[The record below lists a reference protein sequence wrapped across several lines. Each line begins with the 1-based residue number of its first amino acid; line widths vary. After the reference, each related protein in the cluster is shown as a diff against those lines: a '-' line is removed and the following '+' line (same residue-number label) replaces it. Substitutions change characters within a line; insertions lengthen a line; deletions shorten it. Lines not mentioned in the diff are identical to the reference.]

1 MSTLRPDWPATPN
14 FRPEFG
20 LLCLSPQARRRM
32 RLALVGAMTGMVIG
46 AAIELA
52 VVHRNDADAGVSIPV
67 ADSID
72 AQPPAPRTAVPEVT
86 GVPKVSA
93 RALERA
99 GNTVEA
105 AVASP
110 PGGCRDAAAKDA
122 AASLIGPT
130 CRSGKPHL
138 PHTARTGN
146 RVATV
151 IVASVGAPV
160 TPTEVEPAPITGGRA
175 RADPSFGGRHDE
187 AGPDA
192 GAADGWALDAGAA
205 KADDGGR
212 PPCAPGQYRRQR
224 LCGRAVVRSRGS
236 ESLRCAR
243 GRPAVQLCRTI

>member
-1 MSTLRPDWPATPN
+1 
-14 FRPEFG
+14 
-20 LLCLSPQARRRM
+20 
-32 RLALVGAMTGMVIG
+32 
-46 AAIELA
+46 
-52 VVHRNDADAGVSIPV
+52 V

-86 GVPKVSA
+86 GVRKVSA

-146 RVATV
+146 RVATI
-151 IVASVGAPV
+151 IVASVGALV
-160 TPTEVEPAPITGGRA
+160 PTEVEPAPTTVAALEPAQASAGATTKPVLTPAQLTVGRSTPA
-175 RADPSFGGRHDE
+175 PQRRTTAGVRLAQLDSSGINAYAAAPWSGREDRSRYAAHAVVSRFSYAGPFGGIR
-187 AGPDA
+187 
-192 GAADGWALDAGAA
+192 
-205 KADDGGR
+205 
-212 PPCAPGQYRRQR
+212 
-224 LCGRAVVRSRGS
+224 
-236 ESLRCAR
+236 
-243 GRPAVQLCRTI
+243 

>member
-14 FRPEFG
+14 FHPEFG
-20 LLCLSPQARRRM
+20 LLCPSPQARRRM
-32 RLALVGAMTGMVIG
+32 RLALVGAMPGMVIG

-52 VVHRNDADAGVSIPV
+52 VVHRNDADAGCQFQWPIRST
-67 ADSID
+67 
-72 AQPPAPRTAVPEVT
+72 QPPAPRTAVPEVT

-160 TPTEVEPAPITGGRA
+160 TRRRLNPRPRRWPRSSRPKLRRAPR
-175 RADPSFGGRHDE
+175 
-187 AGPDA
+187 
-192 GAADGWALDAGAA
+192 
-205 KADDGGR
+205 
-212 PPCAPGQYRRQR
+212 
-224 LCGRAVVRSRGS
+224 RSRS
-236 ESLRCAR
+236 
-243 GRPAVQLCRTI
+243 